1 VNACFDSTYV
11 GESVFS
17 TMKILKSKYRSLND
31 CMRVALVKYTP
42 SYKLAG
48 WRDAVSRI
56 RM

>member
-48 WRDAVSRI
+48 
-56 RM
+56 